1 MYKKTAGYIVI
12 FLANLLPAVVSAQC
26 ADSQVICNPLE
37 VNSVT
42 AFLGELISAI
52 TTLAIP
58 VIVIFIIYAGFL
70 FVTAGGDQGQL
81 ETAKKTALYTM
92 IGSIIILGAR
102 LLSDILVNT
111 AGNLGV

>member
-1 MYKKTAGYIVI
+1 MYKKIASYSAI
-12 FLANLLPAVVSAQC
+12 FIANLLPTVVAAQC

-37 VNSVT
+37 VNTIT
-42 AFLGELISAI
+42 AFLGELVRAI

-58 VIVIFIIYAGFL
+58 VIVIFIIYSGFL
-70 FVTAGGDQGQL
+70 FVTAGGDQGKL
-81 ETAKKTALYTM
+81 ETAKKTAFYTM